1 MKKVLIAP
9 LITEK
14 GTGLREQHNQY
25 VFEVGPD
32 ATKIE
37 IRQAV
42 EKQFKVK
49 VTAVRILRRPG
60 KLRRVR
66 VQYGMTAA
74 KKKAI
79 VTLADGQNIAGY
91 ETV

>member
-9 LITEK
+9 MITEK
-14 GTGLREQHNQY
+14 GTRLRELYNQY
-25 VFEVGPD
+25 VFEVGPET
-32 ATKIE
+32 TKIE

-49 VTAVRILRRPG
+49 VKAVRMLRRPG
-60 KLRRVR
+60 KMRRVR
-66 VQYGMTAA
+66 THYGMTAA

-79 VTLADGQNIAGY
+79 VSLAAGQSIAGY

>member
-1 MKKVLIAP
+1 MKQVLIAP
-9 LITEK
+9 LVTEK
-14 GTGLREQHNQY
+14 GTALREKYNQY

-42 EKQFKVK
+42 EQRFKVK
-49 VTAVRILRRPG
+49 VTAVRMLRRPG

-74 KKKAI
+74 KRKAI
-79 VTLADGQNIAGY
+79 VTVAAGQSIAGY

>member
-9 LITEK
+9 MITEK
-14 GTGLREQHNQY
+14 GTRLREAHNQY
-25 VFEVGPD
+25 VFEVGPET
-32 ATKIE
+32 TKIE

-49 VTAVRILRRPG
+49 VTAVRMLRRPG
-60 KLRRVR
+60 KMRRVR
-66 VQYGMTAA
+66 VHYGMTAD

-79 VTLADGQNIAGY
+79 VTVAAGQTIAGY